1 MISLNTVDY
10 RSSIQPV
17 MKVIKFAA
25 YNTKYFFFEKETSQ
39 KRSAKGRKWILC
51 QLLKEN
57 RKQSSEMW
65 ELGKAK
71 TKRRIIYF
79 VYLFLE
85 T

>member
-1 MISLNTVDY
+1 MISFNTVDY

-17 MKVIKFAA
+17 MKVIEFAA
-25 YNTKYFFFEKETSQ
+25 YNTKYFFEKETSQ
-39 KRSAKGRKWILC
+39 KRSAKGRKRILC